1 MINST
6 EACYLINSAVTF
18 SFGTLFEYIDRI
30 RQNYQNK
37 ADGIHGLIVVLY
49 MYVVNTEIYTV
60 YITCQK
66 DENIEEKVFKV
77 YMYIV
82 YGKEHKENKLKKI
95 KKKKERTRQD
105 EERTDRQRQLPK
117 KKKHLILTFSF
128 CFFFFG
134 HFRFTN
140 NNAKLIHLMVD

>member
-77 YMYIV
+77 YIV
-82 YGKEHKENKLKKI
+82 YGKEHKENKLKKKNQ

-105 EERTDRQRQLPK
+105 EERTDQQRQLPK

-128 CFFFFG
+128 CFFDISG
-134 HFRFTN
+134 SQIIMQN
-140 NNAKLIHLMVD
+140 